1 MKQNYVIQCEVC
13 KELTTVPISLIKKV
27 KEKEKERIYYGIIS
41 IFEEF
46 KEESPTYCIGLFMNV
61 VLKELKLKK
70 GE

>member
-1 MKQNYVIQCEVC
+1 MRENGRISMPVETYHKHLKLA
-13 KELTTVPISLIKKV
+13 KEE
-27 KEKEKERIYYGIIS
+27 EKEKIYYGIIS